1 MSLMSWVIAADNIG
15 KKRRAFRRNVHDHHE
30 GQRTVGRNGLENL
43 FYDLMATEGSPD
55 TDNHWSKEMCAFC
68 FVALLDFF

>member
-1 MSLMSWVIAADNIG
+1 LIPWLPSDPKPERITA
-15 KKRRAFRRNVHDHHE
+15 KAF
-30 GQRTVGRNGLENL
+30 GLENL
-43 FYDLMATEGSPD
+43 FYDLMATDGSPD